1 LADAWSKVPSNSQPF
16 KYQDTTMTTNSRR
29 TFFIQSLS
37 CASALTALA
46 VASTARAQAPAA
58 VSEADPQAM
67 ALGYQNDATKT
78 DAKKYP
84 NYAAGR
90 SCSGCVLFQGKG
102 TDATGSCAVFGN
114 KLVARTGW
122 CSAWTQ
128 KG

>member
-1 LADAWSKVPSNSQPF
+1 
-16 KYQDTTMTTNSRR
+16 MMTNSRR

-37 CASALTALA
+37 GASALTALA
-46 VASTARAQAPAA
+46 MTGTARAQAPSA

-67 ALGYQNDATKT
+67 ALGYQLDATKI

-84 NYAAGR
+84 NYVAGR

-102 TDATGSCAVFGN
+102 ADASGGCAVFGN
-114 KLVARTGW
+114 KPVARTGW

-128 KG
+128 KP

>member
-1 LADAWSKVPSNSQPF
+1 
-16 KYQDTTMTTNSRR
+16 MTTNSRR

-37 CASALTALA
+37 GVSALTALA
-46 VASTARAQAPAA
+46 MTGAARAQAPGA
-58 VSEADPQAM
+58 VSDADPQAM
-67 ALGYQNDATKT
+67 ALGYQSDATKI

-90 SCSGCVLFQGKG
+90 SCSGCVLYQGKG
-102 TDATGSCAVFGN
+102 ADATGSCAVFGN